1 MYAHTGLATFFTLL
15 VLSLGISRLES
26 VFPNILWLEI
36 IGFVLFIPSAFLV
49 TSSLI
54 ALMQEGKARHLQTP
68 STLVDSSI
76 YRIVRHPMFLGTA
89 VWSAALIL
97 VFQSILSIVL
107 GTLAIFCFWM
117 ASKEEDELN
126 IKKFGKTYG
135 EYIKKVPMWNAFKG
149 LRK

>member
-1 MYAHTGLATFFTLL
+1 
-15 VLSLGISRLES
+15 
-26 VFPNILWLEI
+26 
-36 IGFVLFIPSAFLV
+36 
-49 TSSLI
+49 
-54 ALMQEGKARHLQTP
+54 
-68 STLVDSSI
+68 
-76 YRIVRHPMFLGTA
+76 MFLGTA